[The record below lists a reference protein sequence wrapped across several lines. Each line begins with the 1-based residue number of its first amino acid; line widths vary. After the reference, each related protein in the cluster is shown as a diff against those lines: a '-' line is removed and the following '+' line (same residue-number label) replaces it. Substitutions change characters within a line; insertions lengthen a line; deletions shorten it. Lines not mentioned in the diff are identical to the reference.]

1 MRNERKLRI
10 PSSWHC
16 DMWRWYAAAHGL
28 RSLQSR
34 THGFDGV
41 RSLPLCDICSLTEDM
56 GAFRR
61 CSRTIDMKKVRHFLL
76 SVPQGWRFA
85 DGNSARELCMK
96 KGECAVIKVTREEL
110 KQIAF

>member
-1 MRNERKLRI
+1 M
-10 PSSWHC
+10 
-16 DMWRWYAAAHGL
+16 
-28 RSLQSR
+28 
-34 THGFDGV
+34 
-41 RSLPLCDICSLTEDM
+41 
-56 GAFRR
+56 
-61 CSRTIDMKKVRHFLL
+61 L